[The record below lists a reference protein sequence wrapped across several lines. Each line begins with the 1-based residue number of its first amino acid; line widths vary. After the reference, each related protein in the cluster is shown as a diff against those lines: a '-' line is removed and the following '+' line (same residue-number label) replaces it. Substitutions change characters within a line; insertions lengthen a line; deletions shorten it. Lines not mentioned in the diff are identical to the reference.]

1 MSTDAFTAQI
11 QHELQNVPAARPATA
26 GAPHVC
32 PSCRL
37 SFVQPVAA
45 REVDEWHFEVDL
57 QCANCEWVGMEVLDD
72 EALELFDRGLDEG
85 TRDLLEAY
93 ETLALAN
100 AREDF
105 DKIAT
110 ALHAGALLPED
121 F

>member
-1 MSTDAFTAQI
+1 MSTDAFTAKMQ
-11 QHELQNVPAARPATA
+11 QELQREPSERPATA

-37 SFVQPVAA
+37 PFVQPVAA

-57 QCANCEWVGMEVLDD
+57 QCANCDWVGMEVYDD

-85 TRDLLEAY
+85 TRELLEAY
-93 ETLALAN
+93 ETLAMDN
-100 AREDF
+100 ARVDF
-105 DKIAT
+105 ENIAA
-110 ALHAGALLPED
+110 ALHAGAILPMD

>member
-1 MSTDAFTAQI
+1 
-11 QHELQNVPAARPATA
+11 
-26 GAPHVC
+26 
-32 PSCRL
+32 
-37 SFVQPVAA
+37 VQPVAA

-57 QCANCEWVGMEVLDD
+57 QCANCDWVGMEVLDD
-72 EALELFDRGLDEG
+72 EALEAFDRGLDEG
-85 TRDLLEAY
+85 TSDLLQAY

-105 DKIAT
+105 DRIAA